1 MIKVHLLE
9 KIMQVVV
16 NVSKWV
22 ANVKI
27 KKEEQCKDE
36 KRNEKI
42 NEKINKRMNKRM
54 NKKMY
59 RKNRFLK
66 SNRDIEELKIV
77 EEVHIQE
84 TKDQPISKSKVM
96 KRWISFIKEENVIY
110 LPSYSSENQQQKL
123 YSGDNVVYIDF
134 DSIKYSNLKTCHMI
148 KEYHNKGRY
157 GIKAH
162 SRAPTYYS
170 YI

>member
-9 KIMQVVV
+9 KIMQVVT

-22 ANVKI
+22 AAVKN

-36 KRNEKI
+36 KIHETIK
-42 NEKINKRMNKRM
+42 
-54 NKKMY
+54 KKMIKKLA
-59 RKNRFLK
+59 RKNTLLK
-66 SNRDIEELKIV
+66 GNKEAEELKI

-84 TKDQPISKSKVM
+84 TKDQLVSKSKVM
-96 KRWISFIKEENVIY
+96 KQWISFIKEENVIY
-110 LPSYSSENQQQKL
+110 LPNISRGNQQQKL

-148 KEYHNKGRY
+148 KEYHNKERY
-157 GIKAH
+157 GVKAH
-162 SRAPTYYS
+162 SRAPTHYS

>member
-42 NEKINKRMNKRM
+42 NKRM
-54 NKKMY
+54 NKKMD

-84 TKDQPISKSKVM
+84 TKDQPVSKSKVM

-110 LPSYSSENQQQKL
+110 LPSYSAGNQQQKL

-134 DSIKYSNLKTCHMI
+134 DSIKYSNLKTCHMN

-162 SRAPTYYS
+162 SRAPTHYS